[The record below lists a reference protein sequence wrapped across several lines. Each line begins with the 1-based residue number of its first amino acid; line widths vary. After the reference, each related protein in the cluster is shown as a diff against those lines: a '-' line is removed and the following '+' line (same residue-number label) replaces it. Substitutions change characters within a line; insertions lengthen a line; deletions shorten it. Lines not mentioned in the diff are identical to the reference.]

1 MTPEGVNRIA
11 AAMRKAK
18 GTGEILPDER
28 NMWLICI
35 DRIADELWNIPN
47 FNRSKFL
54 TACGVYSSL
63 PREGPFDDQKSPA
76 QDVCADAWT
85 NGSRPP
91 SRSRKQRRP

>member
-63 PREGPFDDQKSPA
+63 GTVR
-76 QDVCADAWT
+76 
-85 NGSRPP
+85 
-91 SRSRKQRRP
+91 